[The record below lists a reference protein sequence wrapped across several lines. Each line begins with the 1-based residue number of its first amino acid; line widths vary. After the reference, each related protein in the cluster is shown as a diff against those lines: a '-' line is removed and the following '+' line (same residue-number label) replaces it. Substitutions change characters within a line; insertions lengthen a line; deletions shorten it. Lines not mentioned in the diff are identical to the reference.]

1 KNIQFRPYSNESKTN
16 GNDISNLSYDFY
28 KALSQNSKN

>member
-1 KNIQFRPYSNESKTN
+1 MNQKPMTMTC
-16 GNDISNLSYDFY
+16 SNLSYDFY